1 MDARDDGR
9 RGVAAGEDD
18 AVDDEDAVDED
29 DHEGRVDDAQEDGGL
44 AMATVMKSVSSS
56 AHLLKIH
63 QKLNEIVAHHENH

>member
-29 DHEGRVDDAQEDGGL
+29 DHEGRVDDAQEDGG
-44 AMATVMKSVSSS
+44 
-56 AHLLKIH
+56 
-63 QKLNEIVAHHENH
+63 